1 MSNQQLEPSSYQ
13 KNSAMSLSDIAVL
26 VGFIGIYDLRIQV
39 DELKVRAWA
48 ESFDSDLPLQ
58 DAKQIVSWHYANFDT
73 AIQPSHINKEWR
85 RRMSDAR
92 EREKSRLMSLEFEE
106 REKQKASPEVIAK
119 WKKEFREY
127 MDRNRVTDAPL
138 ETDSGTVAPD
148 A

>member
-119 WKKEFREY
+119 WKKEFQEY